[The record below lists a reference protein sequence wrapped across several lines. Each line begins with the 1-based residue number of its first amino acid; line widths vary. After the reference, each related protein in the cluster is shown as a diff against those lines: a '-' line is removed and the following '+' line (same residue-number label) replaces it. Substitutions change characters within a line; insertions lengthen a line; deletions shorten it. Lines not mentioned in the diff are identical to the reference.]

1 MTIYAIKAPDEPSN
15 IEKVFKSPIW
25 PIETAD
31 LYNLRQ
37 SGWDSLTGEEQE
49 CYHDF
54 LLNFKN
60 GDYVIYINV
69 PEWGRCTL
77 AEVKGEYRF
86 HYDDKDFNHRFPVD
100 PKSVRSFD
108 RNDAMV
114 SACIECSPQTTGP
127 LVDHLY
133 RKCIQRAIGSI
144 AAWYRTQ
151 AKHPGNQSTL
161 SGKRNQTGEITQKI
175 HSTHPNTA
183 NTSLQMFSQK
193 CRVLKK

>member
-1 MTIYAIKAPDEPSN
+1 MTIYAIKAPDEPPN
-15 IEKVFKSPIW
+15 IEKVFKSLKGGEGRFGW
-25 PIETAD
+25 SYIETAD
-31 LYNLRQ
+31 LYNLRDRFKQ

-86 HYDDKDFNHRFPVD
+86 HYDDEDFNHRFPVD
-100 PKSVRSFD
+100 PKSVCSFD

-114 SACIECSPQTTGP
+114 PPVLLSP
-127 LVDHLY
+127 
-133 RKCIQRAIGSI
+133 
-144 AAWYRTQ
+144 
-151 AKHPGNQSTL
+151 AKYYDT
-161 SGKRNQTGEITQKI
+161 
-175 HSTHPNTA
+175 
-183 NTSLQMFSQK
+183 FW
-193 CRVLKK
+193 